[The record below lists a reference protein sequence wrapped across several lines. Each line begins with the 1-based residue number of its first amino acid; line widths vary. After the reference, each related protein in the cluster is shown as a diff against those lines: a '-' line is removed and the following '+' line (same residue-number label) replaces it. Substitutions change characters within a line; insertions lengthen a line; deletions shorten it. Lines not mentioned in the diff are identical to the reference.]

1 MLYVKYQ
8 GLPFD
13 SVNEKNKINDGEIIY
28 WERNRRRMSVI

>member
-28 WERNRRRMSVI
+28 